1 MTCDEARPL
10 LNARMDG
17 ELDVSVR
24 AAVDEHVK
32 TCILCAQDA
41 GALER
46 VSLAIRDEISRNPAP
61 QHLRNNIRFAL
72 RGAEYLER
80 RQPAGHWK
88 QWAAAAAAALLV
100 VGLGS
105 APFLVNARN
114 HRQAIAQELL
124 SAHERALL
132 GREVDVIST
141 DRHTVKPWFNGKL
154 PFSPP
159 VADLADKG
167 FPLEGGRVDYAGGRP
182 VAALVYRRRLHR
194 IDVFIWPAGDT
205 RPPARFESNG
215 FHELSWQKN
224 GFAFTCVSDLNGA
237 ELAMFARLLQQQ

>member
-1 MTCDEARPL
+1 MTCDEARLL
-10 LNARMDG
+10 LNARLDG
-17 ELDVSVR
+17 ELDASRR

-32 TCILCAQDA
+32 TCLLCTDEARM
-41 GALER
+41 LER

-61 QHLRNNIRFAL
+61 EHLRNNIRFAL
-72 RGAEYLER
+72 RGADYLER
-80 RQPAGHWK
+80 RQPAANWK
-88 QWAAAAAAALLV
+88 QWTIGAAAALLV
-100 VGLGS
+100 AALAS
-105 APFLVNARN
+105 APFLVNVRD
-114 HRQAIAQELL
+114 HRQALAQELL

-159 VADLADKG
+159 VADLADQG

-194 IDVFIWPAGDT
+194 IDVFIWPAADT
-205 RPPARFESNG
+205 KPPARFESNG
-215 FHELSWQKN
+215 YHELSWQRN
-224 GFAFTCVSDLNGA
+224 GFVFVCVSDLNAA
-237 ELAMFARLLQQQ
+237 ELATFARLLQQQ

>member
-1 MTCDEARPL
+1 MTCDEARSL
-10 LNARMDG
+10 LNAHIDG
-17 ELDVSVR
+17 ELDASLR
-24 AAVDEHVK
+24 AAVDEHVSK
-32 TCILCAQDA
+32 CVLCTDDVRM
-41 GALER
+41 LER

-61 QHLRNNIRFAL
+61 EHLRNNIRFAL
-72 RGAEYLER
+72 RGAPYVER

-88 QWAAAAAAALLV
+88 QWTTAAAAALLV
-100 VGLGS
+100 AGLAS
-105 APFLVNARN
+105 APFLVSVRD
-114 HRQAIAQELL
+114 HRQALAQELL

-159 VADLADKG
+159 VADLADQG

-194 IDVFIWPAGDT
+194 IDVFIWPAGGT
-205 RPPARFESNG
+205 APPARFESNG
-215 FHELSWQKN
+215 YHEIAWQRN
-224 GFAFTCVSDLNGA
+224 GFAFTCISDLNPA
-237 ELAMFARLLQQQ
+237 ELATFARLLQQQ